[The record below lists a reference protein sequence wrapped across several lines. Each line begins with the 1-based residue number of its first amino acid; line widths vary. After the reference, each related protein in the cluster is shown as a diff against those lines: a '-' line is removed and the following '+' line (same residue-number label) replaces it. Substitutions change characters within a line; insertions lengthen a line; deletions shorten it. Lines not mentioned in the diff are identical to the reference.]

1 MNGPSAPTPP
11 DPVKTA
17 QAQTQSNRETAITQN
32 QLNSQN
38 QVTPYGRLTYRQIGT
53 WDDGT
58 PRFEATTALSQNQ
71 QGLLN
76 QQEKLGSLTNQIG
89 IDQAQRIGEHLGQPI
104 SFGGFNPQTT
114 GVSGG
119 PITGNLNLS
128 GVPKLPGSDDFSADR
143 TKVEEALFSRI
154 NPQLERD
161 RAALDTR
168 LVNAGIRP
176 GSTAYDNSMDQY
188 NRQVNDARNQAI
200 LAGGQEQSRL
210 FGLGL
215 GARQQGFSEQLGAG
229 QFSNQAQQQGF
240 GQGVTNAQLGNEA
253 RKQQIAELLTLRN
266 QPINEITAL
275 MSGGQVTQP
284 NFITTPRTGI
294 EGTDIAGIT
303 QQGFNNQMG
312 LYNQQLAQ
320 QNAMM
325 GGLFGLGGAALMGPF
340 GGALGP
346 GMKTASGWA
355 LSDRRV
361 KTDIKKVGKL
371 DSGLPIYKYRY
382 KGGGLQQLGVMAQD
396 VEKVQ
401 PEAVADIGGVKAVDY
416 AAVTAS
422 A

>member
-1 MNGPSAPTPP
+1 M
-11 DPVKTA
+11 
-17 QAQTQSNRETAITQN
+17 
-32 QLNSQN
+32 
-38 QVTPYGRLTYRQIGT
+38 
-53 WDDGT
+53 
-58 PRFEATTALSQNQ
+58 
-71 QGLLN
+71 
-76 QQEKLGSLTNQIG
+76 
-89 IDQAQRIGEHLGQPI
+89 
-104 SFGGFNPQTT
+104 
-114 GVSGG
+114 
-119 PITGNLNLS
+119 
-128 GVPKLPGSDDFSADR
+128 
-143 TKVEEALFSRI
+143 
-154 NPQLERD
+154 
-161 RAALDTR
+161 
-168 LVNAGIRP
+168 
-176 GSTAYDNSMDQY
+176 
-188 NRQVNDARNQAI
+188 
-200 LAGGQEQSRL
+200 
-210 FGLGL
+210 
-215 GARQQGFSEQLGAG
+215 
-229 QFSNQAQQQGF
+229 
-240 GQGVTNAQLGNEA
+240 TNAQLGNEA

-416 AAVTAS
+416 AAVTA
-422 A
+422 AA